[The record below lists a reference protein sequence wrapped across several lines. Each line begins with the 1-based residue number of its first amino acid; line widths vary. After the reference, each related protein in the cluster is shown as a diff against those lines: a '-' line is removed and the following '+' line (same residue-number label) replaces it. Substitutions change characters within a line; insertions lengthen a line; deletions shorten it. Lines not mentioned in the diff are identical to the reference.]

1 MQKILKKRML
11 ALSCLSVFMLA
22 ACNDDD
28 NSSDSVGSSTYVSE
42 SAYAKDS
49 LSEAASITV
58 MTYKMQSVRNVAVNA
73 TAMVLFPKTAQPAD
87 GYRVVVW
94 EHGTLGVGDS
104 CAPTNNLLGP
114 RFKDPLAKSLLAAG
128 YVIVAPDY
136 EGLGTP
142 GIHPYLHLESEARSA
157 ISAVKAAQEHY
168 GSKLNKQWMSIGQSQ
183 GGQASLG
190 TAEFANSDA
199 NFKGA
204 VAGAPASSLGQI
216 IFSVAP
222 AALAAAEQKE
232 LDAGASLA
240 YRAENGSIGAYA
252 TLLTYAAFAAVGI
265 KASDPSF
272 NYREIFSDTR
282 SQLIAEMA
290 EGSTGE
296 NGLCL
301 DSADPVNAP
310 QDSLRYRFA
319 QDIVKFLSD
328 NPSKKL
334 LDYPGL
340 NQQKFE
346 ASAQIKSFL
355 AASQPGTKKIDKP
368 IMIIQGT
375 ADMSVPYPVTLAL
388 YNAMKA
394 QGTNVQLIAV
404 PGATHTQAIVDKNAD
419 AVNFIQTYMPARP

>member
-28 NSSDSVGSSTYVSE
+28 SSSGSVGSSTYVSE

-49 LSEAASITV
+49 LGEAASITV

-73 TAMVLFPKTAQPAD
+73 TAMILFPKTAQPAD

-190 TAEFANSDA
+190 TAEFANNDA

-272 NYREIFSDTR
+272 NYREIFTDMR

-301 DSADPVNAP
+301 DSTDPVNAP

-394 QGTNVQLIAV
+394 QGTNVQLLTV

>member
-1 MQKILKKRML
+1 
-11 ALSCLSVFMLA
+11 
-22 ACNDDD
+22 
-28 NSSDSVGSSTYVSE
+28 
-42 SAYAKDS
+42 
-49 LSEAASITV
+49 
-58 MTYKMQSVRNVAVNA
+58 MT
-73 TAMVLFPKTAQPAD
+73 
-87 GYRVVVW
+87 
-94 EHGTLGVGDS
+94 
-104 CAPTNNLLGP
+104 
-114 RFKDPLAKSLLAAG
+114 
-128 YVIVAPDY
+128 
-136 EGLGTP
+136 
-142 GIHPYLHLESEARSA
+142 
-157 ISAVKAAQEHY
+157 
-168 GSKLNKQWMSIGQSQ
+168 
-183 GGQASLG
+183 
-190 TAEFANSDA
+190 
-199 NFKGA
+199 
-204 VAGAPASSLGQI
+204 
-216 IFSVAP
+216 
-222 AALAAAEQKE
+222 
-232 LDAGASLA
+232 
-240 YRAENGSIGAYA
+240 
-252 TLLTYAAFAAVGI
+252 
-265 KASDPSF
+265 
-272 NYREIFSDTR
+272 
-282 SQLIAEMA
+282 

-301 DSADPVNAP
+301 DSTDPVNAP

-394 QGTNVQLIAV
+394 QGTNVQLLTV